1 MTALLTR
8 RDFARTVGLVIAF
21 SLVPEWAAAQ
31 GTAPVVL
38 PGSLNNNRRLDAWLR
53 IDPEGTVTV
62 FTGKCELGQGALT
75 ALAQIA
81 ADELD
86 VAFTRIRII
95 GADTSKTPD
104 EGFTSG
110 SQSMEFS
117 GTAIRFAAAHAR
129 RILLELAQR
138 QFAGDGSTS
147 NLTVADG
154 TISGPGGKT
163 ATYWALARAAS
174 FAVEVDPK
182 VPTKPPGQ
190 YRVIGQSIPRLDIP
204 AKLTGR
210 PIYVQDMRLPGM
222 LFGRVVRPPS
232 YDAAL
237 QGIDEAA
244 ARKLPG
250 VIAVV
255 RDGRFIGVIAE
266 REEQAIAAREA
277 LRTSA
282 QWRQGKPLP
291 DLDKINAY
299 LKSLPSEDFVISEKA
314 GPAPESSTKVL
325 TAEYTR
331 PYVAHASI
339 GPSCAVAQFTG
350 DHLQVWSHCQ
360 GVFPLRRDLAKA
372 LKMPLDRV
380 TVAQVQGSGCYGH
393 NGADDVALDAALLA
407 RAANGRPVKVQWM
420 RDDEFHWEPYGAAMS
435 MRAQAALDGNGRIV
449 DWSFDVWSNTHSTR
463 PGERDGVNLLA
474 AWHLAEPMAPA
485 SPPIIPQPAG
495 GGDRNAIPLYR
506 FPRQKVTHHFIREMP
521 LRVSALRTLGAQ
533 ANVFAIES
541 FMDELARAA
550 GADLVAFRLAHLDDP
565 RAKAVIELAAKNA
578 NWVAGATGGNGRGR
592 GVGFA
597 QYKNHASYVAVI
609 AEVETDRNTGA
620 IKVVKVTAAV
630 DAGQIVSPD
639 GLKNQMEGGIIQG
652 TSWTLREQVRF
663 NPEGIATTD
672 WQTYPILTFPE
683 VPEVDVTL
691 INRPGEPWLG
701 AGEAMQGPTSAA
713 IANAVAH
720 ASGAR
725 IRDLPLTAER
735 FKKALG

>member
-222 LFGRVVRPPS
+222 LFGRVVRPR
-232 YDAAL
+232 A
-237 QGIDEAA
+237 
-244 ARKLPG
+244 
-250 VIAVV
+250 
-255 RDGRFIGVIAE
+255 
-266 REEQAIAAREA
+266 
-277 LRTSA
+277 TM
-282 QWRQGKPLP
+282 
-291 DLDKINAY
+291 
-299 LKSLPSEDFVISEKA
+299 
-314 GPAPESSTKVL
+314 
-325 TAEYTR
+325 
-331 PYVAHASI
+331 
-339 GPSCAVAQFTG
+339 
-350 DHLQVWSHCQ
+350 
-360 GVFPLRRDLAKA
+360 RR
-372 LKMPLDRV
+372 
-380 TVAQVQGSGCYGH
+380 C
-393 NGADDVALDAALLA
+393 
-407 RAANGRPVKVQWM
+407 RA
-420 RDDEFHWEPYGAAMS
+420 S
-435 MRAQAALDGNGRIV
+435 MRR
-449 DWSFDVWSNTHSTR
+449 
-463 PGERDGVNLLA
+463 
-474 AWHLAEPMAPA
+474 
-485 SPPIIPQPAG
+485 
-495 GGDRNAIPLYR
+495 
-506 FPRQKVTHHFIREMP
+506 
-521 LRVSALRTLGAQ
+521 
-533 ANVFAIES
+533 
-541 FMDELARAA
+541 
-550 GADLVAFRLAHLDDP
+550 RLA
-565 RAKAVIELAAKNA
+565 
-578 NWVAGATGGNGRGR
+578 
-592 GVGFA
+592 
-597 QYKNHASYVAVI
+597 S
-609 AEVETDRNTGA
+609 
-620 IKVVKVTAAV
+620 
-630 DAGQIVSPD
+630 
-639 GLKNQMEGGIIQG
+639 
-652 TSWTLREQVRF
+652 
-663 NPEGIATTD
+663 
-672 WQTYPILTFPE
+672 FP
-683 VPEVDVTL
+683 
-691 INRPGEPWLG
+691 
-701 AGEAMQGPTSAA
+701 A
-713 IANAVAH
+713 
-720 ASGAR
+720 
-725 IRDLPLTAER
+725 
-735 FKKALG
+735 